1 MAEQIGDI
9 GIKYCPNCRNLM
21 EYHGDGRYGCLLCCT
36 HVVVLNK
43 NPNLCYEVPFTNE
56 EKEAYYLARIEGIR
70 NQVFFEREREREVKK
85 KEKSNPM
92 LTMKTGTNT
101 NFHNMEDK
109 IEDKIEDKT
118 EETSKH
124 IEQKLS
130 PTKECTICGRSI
142 SSGTY
147 CKECTFLQIKRMQRK
162 DLEACRDNIV
172 TDNYGSMRYK
182 GYQDE

>member
-43 NPNLCYEVPFTNE
+43 DPNLCYEVPFTNE

-70 NQVFFEREREREVKK
+70 NQIFFEKEREREVKK
-85 KEKSNPM
+85 KEKSNPL
-92 LTMKTGTNT
+92 LTTKTDTNT

-109 IEDKIEDKT
+109 IEDKT
-118 EETSKH
+118 EETSKY

-130 PTKECTICGRSI
+130 LTKKCILCGRSI

-162 DLEACRDNIV
+162 DLEASRDNIV